1 MKIEKNKNLKN
12 FNFYNLKVQ
21 AKYFV
26 ELKNKKDFIEIF
38 E

>member
-21 AKYFV
+21 TKYFV
-26 ELKNKKDFIEIF
+26 ELENKKDFIEIF